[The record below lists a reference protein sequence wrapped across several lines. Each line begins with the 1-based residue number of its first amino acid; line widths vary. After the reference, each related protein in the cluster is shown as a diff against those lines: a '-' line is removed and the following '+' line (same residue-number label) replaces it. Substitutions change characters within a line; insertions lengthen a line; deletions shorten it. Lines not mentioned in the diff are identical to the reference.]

1 MQLVDK
7 KEIVIIS
14 LTKTYLDRVVN
25 YTDTNNLLGY
35 KVTVK
40 EKRNLLL
47 FLIYIDS
54 ICRCLKK
61 SL

>member
-47 FLIYIDS
+47 FLIYTNNNAMYG
-54 ICRCLKK
+54 
-61 SL
+61 